1 MSDSAGLERR
11 YRRLLACYPRAF
23 RREFEQEMLSVL
35 MAGAGEGQQRPR
47 LGEAADLISSAI
59 WMRLRPG
66 VPRSQPTVFWAVRLM
81 YVCAALR
88 LLGVPLLPATPG
100 SSAYPLDIGI
110 SWGVFALLAWANG
123 RGHNWARVLFAAW
136 AALHTVALFYDVA
149 HVSAPSAPVRTVIA
163 SVVFWLVE
171 FSALVLI
178 LSKQSGPYYRGK
190 PAQS

>member
-23 RREFEQEMLSVL
+23 RHEHEQEILSVL
-35 MAGAGEGQQRPR
+35 MAGAGDGQQRPR
-47 LGEAADLISSAI
+47 PGEAADLIRSAI
-59 WMRLRPG
+59 WIRLRPG

-81 YVCAALR
+81 YICAALK
-88 LLGVPLLPATPG
+88 LLGVPILPATPG

-123 RGHNWARVLFAAW
+123 RGHNWARVLFAVW
-136 AALHTVALFYDVA
+136 VGFHTLALFYDVA
-149 HVSAPSAPVRTVIA
+149 HVSASSAPGWTVIA

-171 FSALVLI
+171 FSAVVLI
-178 LSKQSGPYYRGK
+178 LSKQSGPYYRHK